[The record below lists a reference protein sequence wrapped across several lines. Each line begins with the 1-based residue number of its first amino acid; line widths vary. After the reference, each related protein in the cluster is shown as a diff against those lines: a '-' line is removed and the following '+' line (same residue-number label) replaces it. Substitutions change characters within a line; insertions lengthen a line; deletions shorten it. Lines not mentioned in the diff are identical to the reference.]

1 MKLKFN
7 NDKFLN
13 EKKQKEY
20 ILINEKN
27 NKKKIIE
34 LKEKLDEYKEIYK
47 NKSNEIENLK
57 QIGKEKIKILMFSI
71 KLIFYYLFHFL
82 EEYEKMYNIFL
93 NCFF

>member
-1 MKLKFN
+1 MKYQIIIY
-7 NDKFLN
+7 
-13 EKKQKEY
+13 QK
-20 ILINEKN
+20 N
-27 NKKKIIE
+27 
-34 LKEKLDEYKEIYK
+34 YKEIYK

>member
-1 MKLKFN
+1 MN
-7 NDKFLN
+7 
-13 EKKQKEY
+13 
-20 ILINEKN
+20 
-27 NKKKIIE
+27 
-34 LKEKLDEYKEIYK
+34 KEIFR

>member
-1 MKLKFN
+1 MKN
-7 NDKFLN
+7 QIIIY
-13 EKKQKEY
+13 QKH
-20 ILINEKN
+20 
-27 NKKKIIE
+27 
-34 LKEKLDEYKEIYK
+34 YKEIYK

>member
-1 MKLKFN
+1 MKN
-7 NDKFLN
+7 QIIIY
-13 EKKQKEY
+13 QKH
-20 ILINEKN
+20 
-27 NKKKIIE
+27 
-34 LKEKLDEYKEIYK
+34 YKEIYK

-57 QIGKEKIKILMFSI
+57 QIGKEKKKKLIFLI